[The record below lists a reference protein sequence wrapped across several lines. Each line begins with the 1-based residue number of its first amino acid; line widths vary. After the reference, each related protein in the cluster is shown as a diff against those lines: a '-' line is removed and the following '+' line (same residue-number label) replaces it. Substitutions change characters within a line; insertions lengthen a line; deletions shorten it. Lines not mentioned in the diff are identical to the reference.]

1 MAYKFQ
7 SGLARLNGTIALDG
21 ANDKLQ
27 LSGGIEFADKSI
39 DVADL
44 NLAAGTNYNLGGG
57 ADGALA
63 HTDEL
68 ILMDDSDSDSNK
80 VLSLAQ
86 LGTYMSGVTAVTGAF
101 GASMI
106 QAVKIGVNADND
118 LLELADGALTV
129 NGTIA
134 AATSFTIGSAVMSE
148 ADLEQLDG
156 ITAGTVAASKAVVV
170 NATKDATSFNSLT
183 AVAVT
188 GSVSVSSPSGS
199 ITDLFVGDDLEVKGN
214 LISHAAN
221 TAHGVATH
229 NANVNVTG
237 TIGATHVVATGLSA
251 SAAVSG
257 LTLDI
262 ESTANVAGVLTAGG
276 LTVGSAVMSE
286 ADLEK
291 LDGITDGTA
300 AAGKAMVLDASL
312 DIAGARDISG
322 RTVSGS
328 GNATFLGNA
337 AFDGSVTAGTSII
350 IGSADLNEADLEKLD
365 GITNGTVAA
374 NKAVVVDANKDAG
387 GFRNITAVQIGHADD
402 ADLLT
407 LADGKLTIK
416 GDVDIQGAFNRV
428 TTNATELAVEDVRI
442 IIGSG
447 SAGASQ
453 LDGGGIFFGSPGAG
467 KSIAEI
473 AFNDAA
479 EDELIFAFSGS
490 EAMKIDS
497 GGDLTVQGDGTVEGA
512 LSGAAGTFDALGGT
526 SLALQG
532 GGISAAGAIA
542 GATTVAASG
551 LGTFDGGLNVDDAFT
566 VTAAGAV
573 VAVGVNAGGAVTGVT
588 SLGASGVVT
597 AAGFTIGSAVINEA
611 DLEQLDDITA
621 GSVAASKAVVVNSDS
636 DISGFRN
643 VQGTGMS
650 MFASGAFGD
659 VGMDT
664 LAVGGSGGTAA
675 LTVSAAGVVQ
685 AAGGITSAGDSV
697 SSNMSAGHQ
706 VLGGTV
712 RTSGSLI
719 LGHSSSFLAGGSL
732 QYPANVDL
740 IGGLVSSSRIHIV
753 SGSVSAANFP
763 SYLAVAPS
771 GSEDIKLFLPV
782 HAASEAGKMLTI
794 KYQSLSDGAVVLTGS
809 GASNM
814 TFDGLAALTMSSPM
828 AAVNLMWNGTGYDI
842 Y

>member
-7 SGLARLNGTIALDG
+7 SGLARLGGEVHMDSAL
-21 ANDKLQ
+21 LV
-27 LSGGIEFADKSI
+27 SGSVNLADKSLPI
-39 DVADL
+39 ADL
-44 NLAAGTNYNLGGG
+44 DVNEGTNLGPN
-57 ADGALA
+57 AA

-68 ILMDDSDSDSNK
+68 IIHDADADATKKIRVVDLGQYLSGSDPTFLQVNQ
-80 VLSLAQ
+80 ATQ
-86 LGTYMSGVTAVTGAF
+86 AASGSFRVVGHSISGSAALEVVGQSF
-101 GASMI
+101 LQG
-106 QAVKIGVNADND
+106 KVNAS
-118 LLELADGALTV
+118 GAIEAEGSITA
-129 NGTIA
+129 GS
-134 AATSFTIGSAVMSE
+134 SFIIGSADLNE
-148 ADLEQLDG
+148 ADMEKLDG
-156 ITAGTVAASKAVVV
+156 ITNGTVAASKAVVV

-229 NANVNVTG
+229 HANVNVTG

-276 LTVGSAVMSE
+276 LTVGSAEM
-286 ADLEK
+286 
-291 LDGITDGTA
+291 
-300 AAGKAMVLDASL
+300 
-312 DIAGARDISG
+312 
-322 RTVSGS
+322 
-328 GNATFLGNA
+328 
-337 AFDGSVTAGTSII
+337 
-350 IGSADLNEADLEKLD
+350 NEADLEKLD

-374 NKAVVVDANKDAG
+374 NKAVVVDGNKDAG

-416 GDVDIQGAFNRV
+416 GDVDIQGAFNRI

-467 KSIAEI
+467 KAIAEI

-512 LSGAAGTFDALGGT
+512 LSGAAGTFDALAGT

-532 GGISAAGAIA
+532 GGISAAGNVA
-542 GATTVAASG
+542 GVGTIGASG
-551 LGTFDGGLNVDDAFT
+551 LASLDGGINVNDDFT
-566 VTAAGAV
+566 VDANGAV

-588 SLGASGVVT
+588 NFSGSGGMSIGSVTAGILGDGVLAIASGSITSLVGMSGSGQAAFGSVNGELLTDGNLIIASGTISQAVNMSGSGALNMGSMIGELISDGTVT
-597 AAGFTIGSAVINEA
+597 IASGAIGSAASVGTVALAVSQTGTLARVKPTSMQYNLASFGSGSGPQEV
-611 DLEQLDDITA
+611 A
-621 GSVAASKAVVVNSDS
+621 GL
-636 DISGFRN
+636 
-643 VQGTGMS
+643 
-650 MFASGAFGD
+650 ASGMLHLLTASAATQTTFGGIPEGAGAMFTGTLQ
-659 VGMDT
+659 VGSPASFATVTMT
-664 LAVGGSGGTAA
+664 GSECVKLFVPNLATSDAGY
-675 LTVSAAGVVQ
+675 TVSIKKQGLGEGQLVLTASAAAG
-685 AAGGITSAGDSV
+685 
-697 SSNMSAGHQ
+697 
-706 VLGGTV
+706 
-712 RTSGSLI
+712 
-719 LGHSSSFLAGGSL
+719 
-732 QYPANVDL
+732 NV
-740 IGGLVSSSRIHIV
+740 
-753 SGSVSAANFP
+753 AF
-763 SYLAVAPS
+763 
-771 GSEDIKLFLPV
+771 
-782 HAASEAGKMLTI
+782 
-794 KYQSLSDGAVVLTGS
+794 DGVLT
-809 GASNM
+809 
-814 TFDGLAALTMSSPM
+814 
-828 AAVNLMWNGTGYDI
+828 
-842 Y
+842 